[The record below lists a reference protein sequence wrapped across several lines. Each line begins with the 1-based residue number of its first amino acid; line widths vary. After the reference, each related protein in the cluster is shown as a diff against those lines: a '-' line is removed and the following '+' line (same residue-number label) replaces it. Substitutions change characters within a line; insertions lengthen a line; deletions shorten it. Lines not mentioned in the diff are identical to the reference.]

1 MTTFVAAVPKSN
13 PMTKSTVLR
22 RADRS
27 VALVSEASLDGSR
40 TPVSAGC
47 AVGPAA
53 SLSETP
59 SGGGPVGTAP
69 VGTGVSA
76 GILSAR
82 LVSGS
87 VVAARRAQ
95 AARAERS
102 PAAEPATGRV
112 GPAFESLAEVRA
124 GDFERRR
131 LLRNSRPN
139 HFQRR
144 PRPIRSLTP
153 PGSGPRRSR
162 PSARTASGARRSSAA
177 PVRSSAAGPLSV
189 PPSP

>member
-1 MTTFVAAVPKSN
+1 MTTFVAAVPKSK
-13 PMTKSTVLR
+13 PITRSTVLR

-27 VALVSEASLDGSR
+27 VALVSEASLGGSR
-40 TPVSAGC
+40 TPVRAGC
-47 AVGPAA
+47 TVGPAA

-59 SGGGPVGTAP
+59 SGVGPVGTAI
-69 VGTGVSA
+69 SA
-76 GILSAR
+76 GIRSAR

-87 VVAARRAQ
+87 AVAARRAQ

-102 PAAEPATGRV
+102 AVGGPGTGRV
-112 GPAFESLAEVRA
+112 GPDFESLAEVRPPA
-124 GDFERRR
+124 GDFERRG

-139 HFQRR
+139 HCQKCR
-144 PRPIRSLTP
+144 RPIRSLSP

-177 PVRSSAAGPLSV
+177 PVRSSAAGPRSV
-189 PPSP
+189 PQSP